1 MVVVVHGRWA
11 LHGWRQEEAEVTE
24 VAATANRHPQRP
36 PQRSEHSLANRVPLG
51 LVPEVG
57 TAPWRSDRHEVQSDG
72 TQRLPGRPSFLT
84 ARYMKMPNGLALAE
98 PAGSNRLLYQWPLHD
113 RHRMPNA
120 RDNVR
125 REAPSG
131 SSWC

>member
-72 TQRLPGRPSFLT
+72 TQRLPGRRS
-84 ARYMKMPNGLALAE
+84 E
-98 PAGSNRLLYQWPLHD
+98 E
-113 RHRMPNA
+113 
-120 RDNVR
+120 R
-125 REAPSG
+125 RVGKECRSRWAPYHEEKKRQAKYE
-131 SSWC
+131 